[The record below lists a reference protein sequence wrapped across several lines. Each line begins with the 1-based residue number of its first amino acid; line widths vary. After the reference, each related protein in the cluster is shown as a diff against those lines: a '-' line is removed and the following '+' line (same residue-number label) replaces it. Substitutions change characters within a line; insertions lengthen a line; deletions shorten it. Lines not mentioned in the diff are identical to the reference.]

1 MKKWFK
7 SLSRQEKIMALL
19 ILLLLVGVILRWDN
33 VREKAGI
40 WFRADKIMEQR
51 ADTLPSATLKTPMQD
66 AHQDSV
72 QTDGRENKK

>member
-51 ADTLPSATLKTPMQD
+51 TDTLPSVATKPAMQN
-66 AHQDSV
+66 AQHDSA
-72 QTDGRENKK
+72 QTVGTEDKK